1 MMGLS
6 LIQLTTLLTLLS
18 PAISQNLASDPGRS
32 GAALEI
38 VHLYNDLYPQTI
50 AVSATG
56 RKFSN
61 YARSLDPANIAYT
74 VAELVT
80 NTTERAYPSAEINS
94 PPGGAINYTTHP
106 PTGVNY
112 PNYLIGVQS
121 VVIDPADRLWILDTG
136 RAATPE
142 GVNVPSTP
150 GGPKLIGIDLTNDT
164 IFRTIL
170 FPPTVAYSDSY
181 LNDIRFDLRPAVT
194 ASGRGIAYIT
204 DSSQE
209 GRNGIVIVD
218 LGTGES
224 WRHLDNTPEVRA
236 ERGFLPFIWGEVV
249 YTLPPPGQIINYAG
263 NFGADGIALSADGE
277 TLFWSAV
284 GSRTLYSIPTERLR
298 DRSPTS
304 EILAQA
310 SVVSRGQKGISDG
323 LETDSNGL
331 IYAGNFEDNAIN
343 VYNPGNG
350 TVQVF
355 ARDPTIA
362 WTDSLAV
369 AADGYVYF
377 TENQLWRT
385 AAYYPGTDRRVKPYV
400 LYRAKC
406 PGNGTKVNLQ

>member
-1 MMGLS
+1 MRFD
-6 LIQLTTLLTLLS
+6 LTTLLTSLFPL
-18 PAISQNLASDPGRS
+18 AISQQIASDPGRS
-32 GAALEI
+32 GATLEL
-38 VHLYNDLYPQTI
+38 VHLYNDLYPQVI
-50 AVSATG
+50 AVSSTG
-56 RKFSN
+56 RKFSS

-74 VAELVT
+74 VAELDS

-94 PPGGAINYTTHP
+94 PPGGAINYTTNP
-106 PTGVNY
+106 PTGANY
-112 PNYLIGVQS
+112 PNYFIGVQS
-121 VVIDPADRLWILDTG
+121 VVIDPKDRLWILDTE
-136 RAATPE
+136 RAATPDN
-142 GVNVPSTP
+142 VNVASTS

-164 IFRTIL
+164 IFQTIL
-170 FPPTVAYSDSY
+170 FPSNVVFSDSY
-181 LNDIRFDLRPAVT
+181 INDIRFDLRPSVT
-194 ASGRGIAYIT
+194 ASGKGIGYIT

-236 ERGFLPFIWGEVV
+236 QRGILPFIWGEVV
-249 YTLPPPGQIINYAG
+249 YNLLRPGQPITFPG

-298 DRSPTS
+298 DRSLTS
-304 EILAQA
+304 ELMAQA
-310 SVVSRGQKGISDG
+310 SVVSRGEKGISDG

-331 IYAGNFEDNAIN
+331 IYTGNFEDNAVN
-343 VYNPGNG
+343 VFNPANG

-369 AADGYVYF
+369 ATDGYVYF

-385 AAYYPGTDRRVKPYV
+385 KSYYPGTDRRVKPYV

>member
-1 MMGLS
+1 MRVSLKKALS
-6 LIQLTTLLTLLS
+6 LLTLLS
-18 PAISQNLASDPGRS
+18 LTSSQNIASDPGRS
-32 GAALEI
+32 GAAFEL
-38 VHLYNDLYPQTI
+38 VHLYNDLYPQGI
-50 AVSATG
+50 AVSSTG

-61 YARSLDPANIAYT
+61 YARSLDPNNTAYT

-94 PPGGAINYTTHP
+94 PPGGAINYTTNP
-106 PTGVNY
+106 PIGANY
-112 PNYLIGVQS
+112 PNYFIGVQS
-121 VVIDPADRLWILDTG
+121 VVIDPKDRLWVLDTG
-136 RAATPE
+136 RAATPD
-142 GVNVPSTP
+142 GINVASSP
-150 GGPKLIGIDLTNDT
+150 GGPKLIGIDLTSDT
-164 IFRTIL
+164 IFQTIL

-181 LNDIRFDLRPAVT
+181 INDIRFDLRPSVT
-194 ASGRGIAYIT
+194 ATGQGIAYIT

-249 YTLPPPGQIINYAG
+249 YSLPRPGQPITFG
-263 NFGADGIALSADGE
+263 SNFGADGIALSADGE
-277 TLFWSAV
+277 TLFWTAV
-284 GSRTLYSIPTERLR
+284 GSRRLYSIPTERLR
-298 DRSPTS
+298 DRSLTS
-304 EILAQA
+304 EILAEA
-310 SVVSRGQKGISDG
+310 SVVSRGEKGVSDG

-331 IYAGNFEDNAIN
+331 IYAGNFEDNAVN
-343 VYNPGNG
+343 VYNPANG

-355 ARDPTIA
+355 ARDPTIG
-362 WTDSLAV
+362 WTDAFAV
-369 AADGYVYF
+369 ATDGYVYF

-385 AAYYPGTDRRVKPYV
+385 KAYYPGTDRRVKPYV